1 MMLLMT
7 HDIGT
12 GARTHRWAMLVLTLA
27 GFAFLAGNGG
37 GANSAPL
44 AGSPWALPLATGG
57 ALQMV
62 WVPPGSF
69 TMGSPAT
76 EPGHRDDETQFQVT
90 LTHGFWMGATEVTVA
105 EWRDVMG
112 TDLRGHLTG
121 VIDDNTL
128 YDFPGGKKTIRDFMG
143 MSRDADIGRYLANEA
158 DDLPMYFTSWN
169 DAMAF
174 CAKLT
179 ERERKSG
186 RLPAGYKYTLPT
198 EAQWEYTAR
207 AGTTGATFAGPLM
220 VQGNAASVLDAI
232 AWYVADSTQGYSGK
246 SLGPTVAGPRTVAT
260 KQPNPWG
267 LYDMNGNLWEWCSD
281 WYGPYPTGSVTD
293 PAGPATGAY
302 RVNRGGSWGSGPT
315 DERSANRAKNPQPE
329 ASAWRGF
336 RLALTYGN

>member
-1 MMLLMT
+1 MLLFF
-7 HDIGT
+7 
-12 GARTHRWAMLVLTLA
+12 LA
-27 GFAFLAGNGG
+27 GVAFLASNDS
-37 GANSAPL
+37 ASISAPV
-44 AGSPWALPLATGG
+44 AGMPWALPLAAGSQLKM
-57 ALQMV
+57 A
-62 WVPPGSF
+62 WIAPGNF

-76 EPGHRDDETQFQVT
+76 EFGRHDDETQFRVT

-105 EWRDVMG
+105 QWRDVMG
-112 TDLRGHLTG
+112 TDLRGHLTD
-121 VIDDNTL
+121 VMNDNTL
-128 YDFPGGKKTIRDFMG
+128 YDFPNGKATIRDFMG
-143 MSRDADIGRYLANEA
+143 MSRDAGVGKYLANEA

-169 DAMAF
+169 DAMQF

-179 ERERKSG
+179 ERERKAG

-207 AGTTGATFAGPLM
+207 AGTTGATFAGPLSAT
-220 VQGNAASVLDAI
+220 NAAAVLDPI
-232 AWYVADSTQGYSGK
+232 AWYVATSTEDYKGK

-267 LYDMNGNLWEWCSD
+267 LYDMNGNLWEWCAD

-293 PAGPATGAY
+293 PIGPATGTY
-302 RVNRGGSWGSGPT
+302 RVNRGGSWGSGPA

-336 RLALTYGN
+336 RLALTYGD